1 MAFNTHN
8 KQVLLTQ
15 DLLPNTTWNNNLLD
29 VLYCKKFRF
38 VWFYSPVNYAPGGNT
53 NNSSGVL
60 CISINNISTT
70 KTTFAS
76 DSNITVVIPQPIT
89 FNNTQSIMTTNNN
102 QWYDVPEG
110 KFKNFQVSLFEPNQ
124 TQVTVVGAVPN
135 TSNRTQ
141 ILIET
146 TDEDI
151 TH

>member
-1 MAFNTHN
+1 
-8 KQVLLTQ
+8 
-15 DLLPNTTWNNNLLD
+15 
-29 VLYCKKFRF
+29 
-38 VWFYSPVNYAPGGNT
+38 
-53 NNSSGVL
+53 
-60 CISINNISTT
+60 
-70 KTTFAS
+70 
-76 DSNITVVIPQPIT
+76 
-89 FNNTQSIMTTNNN
+89 MTTNNN